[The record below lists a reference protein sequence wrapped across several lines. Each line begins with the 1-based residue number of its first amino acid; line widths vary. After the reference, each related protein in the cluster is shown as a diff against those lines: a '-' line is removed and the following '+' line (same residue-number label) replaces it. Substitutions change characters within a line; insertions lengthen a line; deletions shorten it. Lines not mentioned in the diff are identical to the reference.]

1 MKVENKKFRPSWKQV
16 GKLKNIRPDS
26 RKPKEPA
33 GNSVTA
39 KQPSSSQSTD
49 SIKPSAPTSAGSLES
64 TTYDNRS
71 VPILVHERLS
81 DANDSSNLIKFKLF
95 KNS

>member
-33 GNSVTA
+33 GNSVIA
-39 KQPSSSQSTD
+39 KQSSRSQSTD
-49 SIKPSAPTSAGSLES
+49 SIKPSAAT
-64 TTYDNRS
+64 
-71 VPILVHERLS
+71 
-81 DANDSSNLIKFKLF
+81 
-95 KNS
+95 